1 MSEKNAIWIN
11 PTSELLLRTLDN
23 VADPIFVKD
32 TKFRYVFVNRAF
44 AEMLGR
50 SAEEVIGGTDFDFT
64 AKEEADFFR
73 KKDTEMFLT
82 GVEVV
87 VDQEPFTDRD
97 GVVHTLATR
106 KVPLRAATGEVTH
119 LVGIIHDITRLKGA
133 EDALRRSNENLER
146 RVLERS
152 LELATAQEDLI
163 RKERLAV
170 LGKLAG
176 GVAHQIRN
184 PLASI
189 KTAAHVL
196 RKLRGSDAYVDQSI
210 DIIDEEIRRADQ
222 IITGLIDY
230 ARVRSPSVRPTS
242 VGYVIDQALGGQ
254 MVPPAIK
261 VQIDLPELPLALVDP
276 DHVQG
281 ALFNI
286 FRNAIEA
293 MTDTGTLSIV
303 ARHEGKEIVIQIS
316 DTGPGV
322 PPAIRKRLFDPLITS
337 KPRGLGLGLVTA
349 RTLIEAQDGSV
360 ACVSGDGES
369 ARFEVRLPVAP
380 GAPLAR

>member
-1 MSEKNAIWIN
+1 MNEKNALWLN

-23 VADPIFVKD
+23 VADPVFVKD
-32 TKFRYVFVNRAF
+32 TDFRFVFVNKAF
-44 AEMLGR
+44 ADMHAR
-50 SAEEVIGGTDFDFT
+50 SSGEFIGGTDYDFSP
-64 AKEEADFFR
+64 KEEADFFR
-73 KKDTEMFLT
+73 KKDAEMFAT
-82 GVEVV
+82 GLEVV
-87 VDQEPFTDRD
+87 IEEEPFTAPSGERR
-97 GVVHTLATR
+97 TLATT
-106 KVPLRAATGEVTH
+106 KVPLRSPSGEVTH
-119 LVGIIHDITRLKGA
+119 LVGIVHDITRLKMA
-133 EDALRRSNENLER
+133 EDALRRSNESLEQ

-152 LELATAQEDLI
+152 TALAAAQEDLI

-196 RKLRGSDAYVDQSI
+196 RKLRGSDASVNQSV

-222 IITGLIDY
+222 IITDLIDY
-230 ARVRSPSVRPTS
+230 ARVRSRAVRPTF

-254 MVPPAIK
+254 IVPTKIEVKVEVPSDLPPALI
-261 VQIDLPELPLALVDP
+261 DP

-286 FRNAIEA
+286 IRNAIEA
-293 MTDTGTLSIV
+293 MGDAGTLSIA
-303 ARHEGKEIVIQIS
+303 ARSEGSEVVILIS

-322 PPAIRKRLFDPLITS
+322 ATSIRKRLFDPLITS

-360 ACVSGDGES
+360 ACISGDGES
-369 ARFEVRLPVAP
+369 ARFEVRLPT
-380 GAPLAR
+380 GTT

>member
-1 MSEKNAIWIN
+1 MTEKNALWLN

-23 VADPIFVKD
+23 VADPVFVKD
-32 TKFRYVFVNRAF
+32 TEFRYVFVNKAF
-44 AEMLGR
+44 ADMYAR
-50 SAEEVIGGTDFDFT
+50 SPAEFIGGTDYDFSP
-64 AKEEADFFR
+64 KDEADFFR
-73 KKDTEMFLT
+73 KKDTEMFAT
-82 GVEVV
+82 GLEVV
-87 VDQEPFTDRD
+87 IEEEPFTAPSGERR
-97 GVVHTLATR
+97 TLATT
-106 KVPLRAATGEVTH
+106 KVPLRAPTGEVTH
-119 LVGIIHDITRLKGA
+119 LVGIIHDITRLKMA
-133 EDALRRSNENLER
+133 EDALRRSNESLEQ

-152 LELATAQEDLI
+152 TALAAAQEDLI

-196 RKLRGSDAYVDQSI
+196 RKLRGSDESVNQSV

-222 IITGLIDY
+222 IITDLIDY
-230 ARVRSPSVRPTS
+230 ARVRSRALRPTF

-254 MVPPAIK
+254 IVPAKIEVK
-261 VQIDLPELPLALVDP
+261 VEVPSELPPTLVDP

-286 FRNAIEA
+286 IRNAIEA
-293 MTDTGTLSIV
+293 MGEAGTLSIA
-303 ARHEGKEIVIQIS
+303 ARREGPEVVILVS

-322 PPAIRKRLFDPLITS
+322 PPSIRKRLFDPLITS

-360 ACVSGDGES
+360 ACISGDGES
-369 ARFEVRLPVAP
+369 ARFEVRLPI
-380 GAPLAR
+380 GTT

>member
-23 VADPIFVKD
+23 VADPVFVKD
-32 TKFRYVFVNRAF
+32 TKFRFVFFNKAYVQMMGLAP
-44 AEMLGR
+44 EELLGK
-50 SAEEVIGGTDFDFT
+50 TDYDLSP
-64 AKEEADFFR
+64 KEEADFYR
-73 KKDTEMFLT
+73 QKDIEVFAT
-82 GVEVV
+82 GLEVV
-87 VDQEPFTDRD
+87 IEEEPFTDRE
-97 GVVHTLATR
+97 GALHMLATT
-106 KVPLRAATGEVTH
+106 KVPLRGPSGEVTH
-119 LVGIIHDITRLKGA
+119 LVGIIHDITRLKLA
-133 EDALRRSNENLER
+133 EDALRRSNESLEQ

-152 LELATAQEDLI
+152 LELAAAQEDLI

-196 RKLRGSDAYVDQSI
+196 RKLRGSDPNVDQSV

-222 IITGLIDY
+222 IITDLIDY
-230 ARVRSPSVRPTS
+230 ARVRSPSIRSTS

-254 MVPPAIK
+254 MIPPEIK
-261 VQIDLPELPLALVDP
+261 VQVDLPELPSALIDP

-293 MTDTGTLSIV
+293 MTAGGTLSIA
-303 ARHEGKEIVIQIS
+303 ARQEGNEIVIRIS

-322 PPAIRKRLFDPLITS
+322 PPSIRKRLFDPLITS

-349 RTLIEAQDGSV
+349 RTLIEAQRGSV

-380 GAPLAR
+380 VP

>member
-1 MSEKNAIWIN
+1 MSETNAIWIN

-23 VADPIFVKD
+23 VAHPVFVKD
-32 TKFRYVFVNRAF
+32 TKFRIVFSNHAF
-44 AEMLGR
+44 AQMMGR
-50 SAEEVIGGTDFDFT
+50 SAEELFGKTDYDFVP
-64 AKEEADFFR
+64 KEEADFFR
-73 KKDTEMFLT
+73 QKDIEMFAT
-82 GVEVV
+82 GLEVV
-87 VDQEPFTDRD
+87 IDEEPFTDRA
-97 GVVHTLATR
+97 GVRHTLATT
-106 KVPLRAATGEVTH
+106 KVPLRAPTGEVTH
-119 LVGIIHDITRLKGA
+119 LVGIIHDITRLKTA
-133 EDALRRSNENLER
+133 EEALRRANESLER

-152 LELATAQEDLI
+152 RELAAAQENLI
-163 RKERLAV
+163 RKERLTV

-196 RKLRGSDAYVDQSI
+196 RKLRGSDPNVDQSV

-222 IITGLIDY
+222 IITDLIDY
-230 ARVRSPSVRPTS
+230 ARVRSPSVRPTP

-254 MVPPAIK
+254 MIPSAIQ
-261 VQIDLPELPLALVDP
+261 VQIDLPELPPALVDP

-293 MTDTGTLSIV
+293 MDHDAGTLSIG
-303 ARHEGKEIVIQIS
+303 ARQEGMEIIIQIS

-322 PPAIRKRLFDPLITS
+322 PPSIRKRLFDPLITS

-349 RTLIEAQDGSV
+349 RTLIEAQEGSL
-360 ACVSGDGES
+360 ACISGDGES

-380 GAPLAR
+380 AP